1 MSPMTTMWYWVS
13 TNLSG
18 EIWTVWVRTQPL
30 TAPRRLS
37 LRGVT
42 GARSGFRVCK
52 GICTALLD
60 AETFC
65 GSLPKASSVTL
76 DTSKEPELGA
86 PNLYPLPL
94 PQGILPARA
103 ARPMN
108 TDTPTDTSADVLLSG
123 GLSVY

>member
-1 MSPMTTMWYWVS
+1 MS

-60 AETFC
+60 AETIC